1 MAKEIVFIAGK
12 DPLVEIGGHSSYV
25 RAHARAA
32 MRLGFE
38 PHLFCVS
45 DKTEVVQSDFG
56 FVHRVATPFRPFR
69 PLMTPFHSPLMSVKA
84 DRFLATRDDPIL
96 IHSFGIGGYAG
107 LTVARKLWRRGRK
120 VNLIANAY
128 TTVEHE
134 ARGKLNGVNRNHG
147 FSRRFQHWVEYVWT
161 IACLNRYERRLY
173 SDSQLVI
180 TNYASVQRLV
190 GARYGASVS
199 MRQTPYA
206 SEMAFLRDQTER
218 PEESTVDLPAGLPTG
233 LPTELEAL
241 KPAGAPL
248 LVAVS
253 RQDPR
258 KGIDV
263 LLRALAELQSRGVAF
278 RACLVGGGLLLEA
291 HQRLAERLG
300 LGESVLLTGRVPD
313 SYCYLRHADIF
324 VLPSL
329 QEGSG
334 SVSLI
339 EALQAGVAVV
349 ASNLDGI
356 PEDVADGDSALLVP
370 PGDATA
376 LSHALGRAL
385 TDAELRG
392 RLRRRARETF
402 VEKFSAEAFTAA
414 LRTVYAELGFES
426 SL

>member
-1 MAKEIVFIAGK
+1 MAKEVILITGK
-12 DPLVEIGGHSSYV
+12 DPLVEVGGHSSYV

-69 PLMTPFHSPLMSVKA
+69 PLMTPFHSPPMSVKA
-84 DRFLATRDDPIL
+84 ARFLATRDDPIL
-96 IHSFGIGGYAG
+96 IHAFGLGGYAG

-120 VNLIANAY
+120 VSLIANAY
-128 TTVEHE
+128 TTIEHE

-147 FSRRFQHWVEYVWT
+147 FSRRFQHWAEYAWT

-190 GARYGASVS
+190 GARYSASVN

-206 SEMAFLRDQTER
+206 SEMAFLRGHTER
-218 PEESTVDLPAGLPTG
+218 PEEPAVEP
-233 LPTELEAL
+233 PAELEAL

-258 KGIDV
+258 KGVDV
-263 LLRALAELQSRGVAF
+263 LLRALAELKSRGVAF

-300 LGESVLLTGRVPD
+300 LSESVLLTGRVPD
-313 SYCYLRHADIF
+313 SYRYLRRADIF

-376 LSHALGRAL
+376 LSHGLERAL

-402 VEKFSAEAFTAA
+402 AEKFSAEAFTTS
-414 LRTVYAELGFES
+414 LRKIYAELGFES